1 MAEYQRCF
9 DAAAIRATCEEFR
22 AAATIDLI
30 HDEADKE
37 QKIES
42 GKNQGRPG
50 SLRARKAHPTGAVAV
65 QGSSAPLVFFTLHYI
80 RKRVETSLSQIT
92 ARFARTLRA
101 VTSRCFELKIGL
113 SILAF
118 AI

>member
-1 MAEYQRCF
+1 MPGPQRYLC
-9 DAAAIRATCEEFR
+9 
-22 AAATIDLI
+22 
-30 HDEADKE
+30 
-37 QKIES
+37 
-42 GKNQGRPG
+42 
-50 SLRARKAHPTGAVAV
+50 
-65 QGSSAPLVFFTLHYI
+65 HYI

-113 SILAF
+113 SLLAF